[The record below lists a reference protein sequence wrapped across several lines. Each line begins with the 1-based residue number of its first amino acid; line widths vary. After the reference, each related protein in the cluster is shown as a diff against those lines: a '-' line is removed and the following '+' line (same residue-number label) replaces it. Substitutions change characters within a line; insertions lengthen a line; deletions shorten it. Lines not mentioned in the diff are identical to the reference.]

1 MFSLAENTTKKV
13 TKKNVTT
20 PLKADLLQAI
30 DDGILPP
37 GSLIP
42 SENVLSNKYGISR
55 SSVRL
60 ALRELVNEGWI
71 FKRPGK
77 GAFVKDLTMKDLK
90 QDDDDIKT
98 IGINFKEAATG
109 EDWYASKL
117 VRGIEETCAKNNCRL
132 ALVSPSVLKKAR
144 KGFVDGIIVSSA
156 QEADFE
162 MYESFSKNGVP
173 VAFINRITELENIA
187 YFSVNYRKESEKAAD
202 QLLNKGHCKIGIVT
216 AGINEMPNHPRYLGF
231 IDAVLKKGLNIK
243 PEICDVP
250 RLKSNEFYANA
261 IYEYL
266 HKSDISAIYLLN
278 GSFALP
284 LFVAMHRLGVKT
296 PDDLEIMCFDDIGYI
311 SSVYEYDFNYVKMPL
326 FEMGR
331 DAIEYFFGKFKGDK
345 KSHVVKK
352 IYNAE
357 LASRMR

>member
-1 MFSLAENTTKKV
+1 MLSLTENTIRKV
-13 TKKNVTT
+13 PEKNVTT

-60 ALRELVNEGWI
+60 ALQELVDEGRI

-77 GAFVKDLTMKDLK
+77 GTFVKDVTLNDFK
-90 QDDDDIKT
+90 QGYDDIKT
-98 IGINFKEAATG
+98 IGINFKESATG
-109 EDWYASKL
+109 EDWYTSKL
-117 VRGIEETCAKNNCRL
+117 VHGIEETCAQNNCRL
-132 ALVSPSVLKKAR
+132 ALVNPAALKKAR
-144 KGFVDGIIVSSA
+144 EGFVDGIIVSSA
-156 QEADFE
+156 QEVDFE
-162 MYESFSKNGVP
+162 MYESFSKKGVP

-187 YFSVNYRKESEKAAD
+187 YFSVNYRKESEKAAE
-202 QLLNKGHCKIGIVT
+202 QLLKKGHCKIGIVT
-216 AGINEMPNHPRYLGF
+216 AGIDKMPNHPRYWGF
-231 IDAVLKKGLNIK
+231 IDAVARRGLNIK
-243 PEICDVP
+243 PEICDLP
-250 RLKSNEFYANA
+250 GSKSNEFYANA

-284 LFVAMHRLGVKT
+284 LFMAMHRLGLKT

-311 SSVYEYDFNYVKMPL
+311 SSLYEYDFNYIKMPL
-326 FEMGR
+326 FEIGR
-331 DAIEYFFGKFKGDK
+331 DATEYLLAKFKEDK
-345 KSHVVKK
+345 KSRAIKK
-352 IYNAE
+352 IYKAE
-357 LASRMR
+357 LAVSTR